1 MTLKEKIVADMIA
14 AMKARAPELETLR
27 MLKADIMKYEVSG
40 KDKEANDEVVM
51 DILKR
56 SIKQRKEAAEAFEKG
71 GNNEAAEKEK
81 FEIGVFK
88 KYMPEQMDEAQV
100 TAIIQEI
107 IDKAGEGAQFG
118 QIMGMSMGKLKNQA
132 DGALV
137 KEVVN
142 KLLK

>member
-1 MTLKEKIVADMIA
+1 MTLKEKVAADMIT

-40 KDKEANDEVVM
+40 KDKEATDEVVT

-71 GNNEAAEKEK
+71 GKTDLAEKEK
-81 FEIGVFK
+81 YEITVFE

-100 TAIIQEI
+100 TAVIQEI
-107 IDKAGEGAQFG
+107 IDNAGEGAQFG